1 MTEEAHTIDP
11 RIAEHAPH
19 IAALAE
25 KHQLL
30 ITMIERVLEP
40 SNYFRDSDY
49 HEARGYLTALMWAGT
64 IPAGQSYFDHYMEPL
79 RALQKLAKKDVGQQ
93 P

>member
-1 MTEEAHTIDP
+1 MTEEAHNIDP

-25 KHQLL
+25 KHLLL
-30 ITMIERVLEP
+30 INMIERMFGATE
-40 SNYFRDSDY
+40 YFRDADY
-49 HEARGYLTALMWAGT
+49 YEARGYLAALMWTDA
-64 IPAGQSYFDHYMEPL
+64 IPAGPGYVDHYMEPL
-79 RALQKLAKKDVGQQ
+79 RVLQKLAKKDVEQQ